1 MVSLSVMGQ
10 EKKKSTDRIL
20 FILDASH
27 SMQGEWK
34 SGSKIDI
41 AKKLLINLLDSLAEY
56 KDLEIGLRIYGNKS
70 HYQMKDCEDTH
81 LEVDFLKPDS
91 AIKLITA
98 KLSLIKAQGTTPIAR
113 SLELG
118 ATNDFLLYD
127 SDSSRNVVILIT
139 DGKESCNMDPCAVS
153 RLYQRKGII
162 LKPFIVGVGLFDESW
177 KDSFDCVGRF
187 FDASTEEAFA
197 EVLQLIISH
206 VIDNTTAQVD
216 LLDENGNATETDINL
231 TFYDEFT
238 GMAKYNYVH
247 NLRILGDYKYPDT
260 MIIDPVFSYKVIAHT
275 IPPVSV
281 ENVIIKPGR
290 HTTIPLR
297 TPQGTLKI
305 TMNTKQNYPCIIRD
319 SGSRKTVHIQKVNS
333 SEKYLVGIYDLEV
346 LSLPRKIYTNIKIEQ
361 GLEYPLQ
368 IPPTGLINIKLP
380 SKGYGGLY
388 VKNND
393 QLEQIYHFK
402 GEKTEHK
409 LELLPGSYKVVYSS
423 KSSKRYIYT
432 KEKEFKIKSG
442 ESKLLKIY

>member
-1 MVSLSVMGQ
+1 MVSLPAMGQ
-10 EKKKSTDRIL
+10 KKKKSTDRIL

-27 SMQGEWK
+27 SMNGEWK
-34 SGSKIDI
+34 SGSKINI
-41 AKKLLINLLDSLAEY
+41 AKKLLINLLDSLADF

-70 HYQMKDCEDTH
+70 NYQMKDCEDTH
-81 LEVDFLKPDS
+81 LEVDFLKSDS
-91 AIKLITA
+91 AIKLINA

-118 ATNDFLLYD
+118 AKNDFLLYD
-127 SDSSRNVVILIT
+127 SDSSRNIVILIT
-139 DGKESCNMDPCAVS
+139 DGKESCDMDPCAVS

-187 FDASTEEAFA
+187 FDASTEEDFA
-197 EVLQLIISH
+197 KVLQLIISH

-216 LLDENGNATETDINL
+216 LLDENGDPNETDINL

-238 GMAKYNYVH
+238 GITKYNFVH
-247 NLRILGDYKYPDT
+247 NIHTRNNQKYPDT
-260 MIIDPVFSYKVIAHT
+260 MIIDPVLSYKVVAHT

-281 ENVIIKPGR
+281 ENITLKPGK
-290 HTTIPLR
+290 HTIIPLK
-297 TPQGTLKI
+297 TPQGTLEI
-305 TMNTKQNYPCIIRD
+305 TMNTKQNYPCIIRK
-319 SGSRKTVHIQKVNS
+319 SGSTKTLHVQKVNS
-333 SEKYLVGIYDLEV
+333 SEKYLVGDYDIEV
-346 LSLPRKIYTNIKIEQ
+346 LSLPRIIYTNVKIQQSGEHR
-361 GLEYPLQ
+361 LH
-368 IPPTGLINIKLP
+368 IPPPALVNIKLP

-388 VKNND
+388 AKKND

-402 GEKTEHK
+402 GEKIEHK
-409 LELLPGSYKVVYSS
+409 LEVLPGSYKVVFSA
-423 KSSKRYIYT
+423 KTSKRYVYT